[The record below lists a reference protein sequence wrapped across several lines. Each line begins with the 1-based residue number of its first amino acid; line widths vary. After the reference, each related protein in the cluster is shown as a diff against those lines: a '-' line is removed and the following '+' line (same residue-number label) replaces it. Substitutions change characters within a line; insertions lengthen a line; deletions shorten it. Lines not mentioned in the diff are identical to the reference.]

1 VRRHRLVFLTLS
13 ALLLGALTPAL
24 AQAQP
29 PSHAHGK
36 GPAKPDAHDNGRAD
50 KPAAKPVKPPK
61 PAKARHLSGG
71 GMTLLNA
78 EFNVQAK
85 ADKLAKGHFHYS
97 TADGLLQVKCKGI
110 KSFTET
116 APQTVTVTA
125 DCVVKRESLNAK
137 PVRSNATLTATFV
150 DKGEAATT
158 PDEANI
164 SVTDANGPV
173 VTDNGPITG
182 DIHIK

>member
-50 KPAAKPVKPPK
+50 RPAAKAPKPPK
-61 PAKARHLSGG
+61 AARHHLSGG
-71 GMTLLNA
+71 GMTQQGA
-78 EFNVQAK
+78 EFSVNAK
-85 ADKLAKGHFHYS
+85 TDKLAKGHFHYEL
-97 TADGLLQVKCKGI
+97 GMLKVKCRG
-110 KSFTET
+110 FTLFEQPT
-116 APQTVTVTA
+116 PQSVHVTSSN
-125 DCVVKRESLNAK
+125 CQVKRE
-137 PVRSNATLTATFV
+137 NATGRPTRTMATLDATFV
-150 DKGEAATT
+150 DSGQPGGAG
-158 PDEANI
+158 DSANV
-164 SVTDANGPV
+164 SVTDANGV
-173 VTDNGPITG
+173 VVADNGPITG